1 MSDENPE
8 NDADETPDRP
18 GELSLPAPDMD
29 PERLERAE
37 RIVEAVIF
45 AASEPVKTADLA
57 ARLPDDIAAADV
69 LERLESRYKN
79 RGIRL
84 MRIAG
89 GWLFQTAPDLAAAL
103 MVTQQ
108 AEPRKLS
115 RAQIETLAI
124 IAYHQPLTRPEIEA
138 YRGVS
143 LSRGVLDALLE
154 LGWVRPGRRR
164 EAPGRPLTW
173 VTTRD
178 FLIHFGLNSV
188 QELPGLA
195 ELRALGMLDDED
207 RSIRDFAQSE
217 EPLDLPEPAAAIDP
231 DVDLADDLGGALD
244 PEDEDR

>member
-1 MSDENPE
+1 MIDDPRDEN
-8 NDADETPDRP
+8 DDRP
-18 GELSLPAPDMD
+18 GELDLSTPDVD

-37 RIVEAVIF
+37 RIAEAIIF
-45 AASEPVKTADLA
+45 AASEPVKIADLSE
-57 ARLPDDIAAADV
+57 RLPADIVAADV
-69 LERLESRYKN
+69 LERLETRYKN

-89 GWLFQTAPDLAAAL
+89 GWLFQTAPDLASAL
-103 MVTQQ
+103 AVE
-108 AEPRKLS
+108 AVLEPRKLT

-124 IAYHQPLTRPEIEA
+124 IAYHQPLTRPEIEE

-178 FLIHFGLNSV
+178 FLIHFGLASV

-207 RSIRDFAQSE
+207 RSIRDFARGDDT
-217 EPLDLPEPAAAIDP
+217 LDLPEPAAPSDP
-231 DVDLADDLGGALD
+231 DIDIAEGLGGDVD
-244 PEDEDR
+244 PNVEG

>member
-1 MSDENPE
+1 M
-8 NDADETPDRP
+8 
-18 GELSLPAPDMD
+18 
-29 PERLERAE
+29 
-37 RIVEAVIF
+37 
-45 AASEPVKTADLA
+45 
-57 ARLPDDIAAADV
+57 
-69 LERLESRYKN
+69 LERLEARYKT

-89 GWLFQTAPDLAAAL
+89 GWMFQTAPDLASAL
-103 MVTQQ
+103 AEDAV
-108 AEPRKLS
+108 AEPRKLT

-124 IAYHQPLTRPEIEA
+124 IAYHQPLTRPEIEE

-188 QELPGLA
+188 QDLPGLA

-207 RSIRDFAQSE
+207 RSIRDFARGE
-217 EPLDLPEPAAAIDP
+217 DTLDLPEPAASTDP
-231 DVDLADDLGGALD
+231 DIDAADDLGGDVD
-244 PEDEDR
+244 PDLKDDG